1 MANIDTLLAALNKVK
16 RTGDGR
22 FIACC
27 PAHADKSPSLS
38 IRYTDDRILLYCF
51 GGCTVDAVVSAI
63 GLTLADLMP
72 DRIHTN
78 GYKPVN
84 SKIPASDLLAFIH
97 FESTIVMLAASDFIA
112 GKALSVADYARLR
125 LAYDRLEGA
134 VRECCR

>member
-1 MANIDTLLAALNKVK
+1 MANIDALLATLNKVK

-22 FIACC
+22 WIACC

-51 GGCTVDAVVSAI
+51 GGCAVDAVASAI

-72 DRIHTN
+72 EHIHAN
-78 GYKPVN
+78 GSKPVN

-97 FESTIVMLAASDFIA
+97 FESTIVMVAASDFIA
-112 GKALSVADYARLR
+112 GKALSIADYARLR
-125 LAYDRLEGA
+125 LAHDRLEGSA
-134 VRECCR
+134 RECCR